1 MLNSNFFFFFLLIE
15 KNLETNWHI
24 LGWEEGDGKIAIEKK
39 INYRKFWKLKVGK
52 EQKIKKG
59 RKNKENYWGYCSIG
73 YFKRKVYS

>member
-39 INYRKFWKLKVGK
+39 INYRKF
-52 EQKIKKG
+52 
-59 RKNKENYWGYCSIG
+59 
-73 YFKRKVYS
+73 